1 MYSTSKYKLYKL
13 YSPSFTLTLQ
23 ALLHKLTPQ
32 ALLHKLHSTI
42 RVACDALLQRNH
54 GNLLAPR
61 KVRLCAFGR
70 RIFLESIAVGLVGAR
85 VVHGEL
91 ALCLVPPPKAEAR
104 GGARTTRGEA
114 EFQGAP
120 ELPLLL
126 QRTRGR

>member
-54 GNLLAPR
+54 GNLLAP
-61 KVRLCAFGR
+61 KSTSVCALAVAF
-70 RIFLESIAVGLVGAR
+70 FL
-85 VVHGEL
+85 
-91 ALCLVPPPKAEAR
+91 KAS
-104 GGARTTRGEA
+104 
-114 EFQGAP
+114 QWD
-120 ELPLLL
+120 
-126 QRTRGR
+126 